1 MWFAVL
7 KIFFILANRFISP
20 PPLRVKPTPEISM
33 KQDHRLIST
42 FLMLVSFFMS
52 VEAFAQN
59 AAGAATVR
67 PAGYKPRVGDPKAGE
82 KSFNDKKLSTNAMAC
97 ATCHANNAAFT
108 DSFAKPY
115 PHKVAM
121 AHDDLGI
128 QSIHLDE
135 MIQACMVMPM
145 QAKPLPW
152 NSKELADLTAYVTQ
166 VQKTF
171 KPKR

>member
-1 MWFAVL
+1 MKHSNRLISA
-7 KIFFILANRFISP
+7 FFILAT
-20 PPLRVKPTPEISM
+20 L
-33 KQDHRLIST
+33 
-42 FLMLVSFFMS
+42 FMS
-52 VEAFAQN
+52 ATAFAQN

-67 PAGYKPRVGDPKAGE
+67 PAGYKPKVGDLTKGE
-82 KSFNDKKLSTNAMAC
+82 KLFNDKKLSTNGMAC
-97 ATCHANNAAFT
+97 ATCHANNASFS

-121 AHDDLGI
+121 ANDDLGI
-128 QSIHLDE
+128 KSIHLDE

-152 NSKELADLTAYVTQ
+152 NSKELADLTAYVAQ

-171 KPKR
+171 KPKH

>member
-1 MWFAVL
+1 MQHRHRPISAILVFVT
-7 KIFFILANRFISP
+7 FFISA
-20 PPLRVKPTPEISM
+20 T
-33 KQDHRLIST
+33 
-42 FLMLVSFFMS
+42 
-52 VEAFAQN
+52 AFAQN

-67 PAGYKPRVGDPKAGE
+67 PAGYKPRVGDPMAGE
-82 KSFNDKKLSTNAMAC
+82 KSFNNKKLSTNAMAC
-97 ATCHANNAAFT
+97 ATCHANHASFS

-152 NSKELADLTAYVTQ
+152 NSKELADLTAYMAQ

-171 KPKR
+171 KPKP